1 MKKKILISTGGSG
14 GHVVPAT
21 ILYQHLKDLNEVS
34 MTCDNRGLKFLNQKD
49 YDLTIFN
56 INPFKT
62 NFFLLPLN
70 IFKILFLTIKSF
82 IFLKKKKTEVLIST
96 GGYMSLPFCLA
107 SRLLNIKLYLFE
119 PNIVIGRSN
128 KLFLRYC
135 KKIFCYS
142 DKIKNFPKNQKNKI
156 EIIPPLLRKK
166 FYELNKTK
174 TINDQIKLLVI
185 GGSQGAKIFDTLVKN
200 SIVKLS
206 KKYKFKVYQQSNINN
221 FTSIKKTYQENKID
235 YELFEYS
242 EDVSIFMEKSNLCIT
257 RAGATTLAE
266 LVFLNLPHVAIPL
279 PSSKDNHQFENAN
292 FYNEI
297 GCNWILNQNTT
308 NEDKMVSFLTN
319 IIENKKEYNER
330 LIKMENFS
338 YQNSWNNINL
348 KINSIIN
355 EN

>member
-1 MKKKILISTGGSG
+1 MST
-14 GHVVPAT
+14 
-21 ILYQHLKDLNEVS
+21 
-34 MTCDNRGLKFLNQKD
+34 RFLQLQK
-49 YDLTIFN
+49 
-56 INPFKT
+56 INPLKT

-70 IFKILFLTIKSF
+70 IFKILVLTIKSF

-96 GGYMSLPFCLA
+96 GGYMSLPLCLA

-142 DKIKNFPKNQKNKI
+142 DKIKNFPKNLKNKI

-166 FYELNKTK
+166 LYELNKTK

-235 YELFEYS
+235 YELFEYN
-242 EDVSIFMEKSNLCIT
+242 EDVSIFMDKSNLCIT

-292 FYNEI
+292 FYEQN
-297 GCNWILNQNTT
+297 GCNWIMSQNEINET
-308 NEDKMVSFLTN
+308 NLTSKLIH
-319 IIENKKEYNER
+319 IIQDKKEYLKKKNNM
-330 LIKMENFS
+330 KNFNF
-338 YQNSWNNINL
+338 QNSWNNVNQ
-348 KINSIIN
+348 KIIDTIN

>member
-1 MKKKILISTGGSG
+1 MRKEIGFTPI
-14 GHVVPAT
+14 
-21 ILYQHLKDLNEVS
+21 Y
-34 MTCDNRGLKFLNQKD
+34 
-49 YDLTIFN
+49 
-56 INPFKT
+56 
-62 NFFLLPLN
+62 LL
-70 IFKILFLTIKSF
+70 
-82 IFLKKKKTEVLIST
+82 
-96 GGYMSLPFCLA
+96 
-107 SRLLNIKLYLFE
+107 
-119 PNIVIGRSN
+119 
-128 KLFLRYC
+128 
-135 KKIFCYS
+135 
-142 DKIKNFPKNQKNKI
+142 KNKI

-235 YELFEYS
+235 YELFEYN

-330 LIKMENFS
+330 LIKMKNFS

-355 EN
+355 QN

>member
-1 MKKKILISTGGSG
+1 
-14 GHVVPAT
+14 
-21 ILYQHLKDLNEVS
+21 
-34 MTCDNRGLKFLNQKD
+34 
-49 YDLTIFN
+49 
-56 INPFKT
+56 
-62 NFFLLPLN
+62 
-70 IFKILFLTIKSF
+70 
-82 IFLKKKKTEVLIST
+82 
-96 GGYMSLPFCLA
+96 
-107 SRLLNIKLYLFE
+107 
-119 PNIVIGRSN
+119 
-128 KLFLRYC
+128 
-135 KKIFCYS
+135 
-142 DKIKNFPKNQKNKI
+142 
-156 EIIPPLLRKK
+156 
-166 FYELNKTK
+166 
-174 TINDQIKLLVI
+174 
-185 GGSQGAKIFDTLVKN
+185 LVKN

-235 YELFEYS
+235 YELFEYN

>member
-1 MKKKILISTGGSG
+1 M
-14 GHVVPAT
+14 
-21 ILYQHLKDLNEVS
+21 
-34 MTCDNRGLKFLNQKD
+34 
-49 YDLTIFN
+49 
-56 INPFKT
+56 
-62 NFFLLPLN
+62 
-70 IFKILFLTIKSF
+70 
-82 IFLKKKKTEVLIST
+82 
-96 GGYMSLPFCLA
+96 
-107 SRLLNIKLYLFE
+107 KLY
-119 PNIVIGRSN
+119 
-128 KLFLRYC
+128 
-135 KKIFCYS
+135 
-142 DKIKNFPKNQKNKI
+142 
-156 EIIPPLLRKK
+156 PPLLRKK

-174 TINDQIKLLVI
+174 IINDQIKLLVI
-185 GGSQGAKIFDTLVKN
+185 GGSQGAKIFDTLIKN

-235 YELFEYS
+235 YELFEYN
-242 EDVSIFMEKSNLCIT
+242 EDVSMFMEKSNLCIT

-297 GCNWILNQNTT
+297 GCNWILNQNTI